1 MNHRPPDQVCSPQP
15 PDVAFVGRA
24 NIDITVRI
32 PQRPV
37 AGRTT
42 FASSPA
48 TTTPGGK
55 SLNQALA
62 ARQAGARTS
71 LISNAGGDDWGIFLN
86 RALTDAAVDVSHF
99 QLVPSAPT
107 GIAIIEVTPDGENY
121 IVLARPP
128 ETELTGEHVRSA
140 LRQLRAPIVV
150 TQLDLQPEVVDAVF
164 QHHDA
169 ETLIGNLVPHPTL
182 GATALAPLDLFVS
195 NEAEAAAILGRHHAD
210 PSVAAQELRKLG
222 PRAVVVTVGARGAVY
237 SDADHTALVPA
248 RHVGAINTSGAGDAF
263 LGTLAARLA
272 HKVPLP
278 HAVAEGVAAATTF
291 VRVGGRQ

>member
-1 MNHRPPDQVCSPQP
+1 MNHQSPDPVRSPQL

-62 ARQAGARTS
+62 ARRAGARTS
-71 LISNAGGDDWGIFLN
+71 LISNVGDNEWGAFLS
-86 RALTDAAVDVSHF
+86 RALTDAAIDVSFF
-99 QLVPSAPT
+99 QHVPSAPT
-107 GIAIIEVTPDGENY
+107 GIAVIEVTPDGENY
-121 IVLARPP
+121 IVLAIPP

-140 LRQLRAPIVV
+140 LQQLQVPIVV
-150 TQLDLQPEVVDAVF
+150 TQLDLQPEAVNAVF
-164 QHHDA
+164 RHHRA

-182 GATALAPLDLFVS
+182 GPTALAALDVFVS
-195 NEAEAAAILGRHHAD
+195 NEAEAAAILGRQHTD
-210 PSVAAQELRKLG
+210 PALAAQELRKLG
-222 PRAVVVTVGARGAVY
+222 PRAVVVTAGARGAAY
-237 SDADHTALVPA
+237 SDVDHTGLVPTH
-248 RHVGAINTSGAGDAF
+248 HVDVINTSGAGDTF
-263 LGTLAARLA
+263 LGTLAVRLA

-278 HAVAEGVAAATTF
+278 DAVAEGVAAATTF
-291 VRVGGRQ
+291 VTITGQQ